1 MQVVPERIIKE
12 SAEVMARE
20 EPNNT
25 FAQVLELGE
34 QFKSNGLS
42 PIYLLDTRD
51 MTIHVTSKQ
60 RVQKKLN

>member
-1 MQVVPERIIKE
+1 MQAVPERIIRE
-12 SAEVMARE
+12 SAEVMSKE

-25 FAQVLELGE
+25 FSQALELGE

-42 PIYLLDTRD
+42 PIYLLDKTD
-51 MTIHVTSKQ
+51 MTIYVTSKQ